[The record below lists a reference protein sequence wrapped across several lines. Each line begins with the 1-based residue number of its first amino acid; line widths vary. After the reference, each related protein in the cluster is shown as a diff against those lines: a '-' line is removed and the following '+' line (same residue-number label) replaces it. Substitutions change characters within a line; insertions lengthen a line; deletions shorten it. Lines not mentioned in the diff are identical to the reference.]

1 MLQNSRNK
9 RRETGVNRNY
19 STTIEFTRASPEFNC
34 PGKNQKNYIQST
46 EFLRLAGLCDDG
58 EEDDDDDD
66 DDGCNDG
73 CWHGEADEGVGGPV
87 GKAGSVWEWDLVSSG
102 LPGGSRMCGG
112 SNLVADMVAR
122 RRES

>member
-1 MLQNSRNK
+1 MLQNSKNQ
-9 RRETGVNRNY
+9 RRETDVNKNY

-34 PGKNQKNYIQST
+34 PGKDQKNIIQSI

-58 EEDDDDDD
+58 EDDDDD
-66 DDGCNDG
+66 DDGFNDG
-73 CWHGEADEGVGGPV
+73 CWRGEADEGVRGPM
-87 GKAGSVWEWDLVSSG
+87 GKAGSVWERDLVSSG
-102 LPGGSRMCGG
+102 LPAESRMCGG